1 MQRKAMVA
9 LVAGASVGV
18 GAGALGAF
26 VAWAAAGAVAR
37 RFPDQFSDQDDQDIE
52 LEQPAPSA
60 TWHGTQQASSGST
73 PVTSPASDLS
83 LPTPKEAVTSAQAP

>member
-9 LVAGASVGV
+9 LVAGASLGV

-26 VAWAAAGAVAR
+26 VAWAAAGAAAR
-37 RFPDQFSDQDDQDIE
+37 RFHDQFGDQDIE

-60 TWHGTQQASSGST
+60 TWHSAQQASSGSA
-73 PVTSPASDLS
+73 PVTSPASAPS
-83 LPTPKEAVTSAQAP
+83 LPRPKEAVTAAQAP